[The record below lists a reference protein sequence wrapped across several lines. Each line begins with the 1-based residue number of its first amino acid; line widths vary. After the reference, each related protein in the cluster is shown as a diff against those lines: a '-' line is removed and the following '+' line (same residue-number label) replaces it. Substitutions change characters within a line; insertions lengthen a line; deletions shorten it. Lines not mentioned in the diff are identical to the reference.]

1 MLLALAREEV
11 KAGQSKQRGRSIR
24 ELWFLSRLPLSRKE
38 LKTGTSVPRRH
49 PLLARKE
56 QLGYRW
62 YTFSYVSYDPEFLI
76 SAFPVR
82 IEQPNVRPDRSDMVI
97 GVTGS
102 NFNVHTHNPIRGRAH
117 IRSRIS
123 VRMSV

>member
-11 KAGQSKQRGRSIR
+11 K
-24 ELWFLSRLPLSRKE
+24 
-38 LKTGTSVPRRH
+38 T
-49 PLLARKE
+49 RKE
-56 QLGYRW
+56 QLGYRR

-102 NFNVHTHNPIRGRAH
+102 NFNVHTHNPVRSHAH

>member
-11 KAGQSKQRGRSIR
+11 N
-24 ELWFLSRLPLSRKE
+24 
-38 LKTGTSVPRRH
+38 T
-49 PLLARKE
+49 RKE

-62 YTFSYVSYDPEFLI
+62 IVADVAEGVPEFLI

-102 NFNVHTHNPIRGRAH
+102 NFNVHMHNPIRGRAH

>member
-11 KAGQSKQRGRSIR
+11 NRIPRQNSGFFLASLCHGRN
-24 ELWFLSRLPLSRKE
+24 
-38 LKTGTSVPRRH
+38 KTGTSVPRRH

>member
-11 KAGQSKQRGRSIR
+11 K
-24 ELWFLSRLPLSRKE
+24 
-38 LKTGTSVPRRH
+38 T
-49 PLLARKE
+49 RKE

-62 YTFSYVSYDPEFLI
+62 YTFSYVSYVSYDPEFLI

-102 NFNVHTHNPIRGRAH
+102 NFNVHTHNPVRGHAH

-123 VRMSV
+123 VRMSSD